1 MSDRAPHAAGG
12 DFGEL
17 HAGGRDEELRFEDV
31 GAQHAD
37 ALRELFARNSIPAVT
52 ETFDPFP
59 LSEAQARRI
68 ACEPRQDRYYLAL
81 RGRDLLG
88 MSMLRG
94 FDEGY
99 EVPSFGIFVDH
110 ASQAQGVGRRLTAWT
125 IERARLQ
132 GCSAVRLSVYAD
144 NPAAHGIYDS
154 LGFREQERELVER
167 AGRQVEK
174 IVMRLEFGGASEAG
188 GG

>member
-31 GAQHAD
+31 GPQHAD
-37 ALRELFARNSIPAVT
+37 ALGELFAHNSIPAVT

-59 LSEAQARRI
+59 LTEAQARRI

-88 MSMLRG
+88 LSMLRG

-132 GCSAVRLSVYAD
+132 GCPAVRLSVYAD
-144 NPAAHGIYDS
+144 NSAACGIYDS
-154 LGFREQERELVER
+154 LGFREQERQLVER
-167 AGRQVEK
+167 SGRQVEK